1 MHADNRRGILA
12 MSLAM
17 ALFIANDALVK
28 KVSASLP
35 GPQLIFIRGVM
46 ATVLVACIAQYMGNL
61 QNWRLLLNRRL
72 LLRGVFDA
80 VSSLTYLTALF
91 HLPIGNATAINLA
104 SPLFITVFAIYFFK
118 ERVSFQRGS
127 FILLGFGGVLL
138 VVQPAAEG
146 FNVYGVICVIATLL
160 HATRDTLTRAIGLNI
175 PVLVITLS
183 SAISVALGAGAVTL
197 TQSWVA
203 VNSTQFLMLL
213 AASAFLSIAYYLLIV
228 AMRSGE
234 MSLVAPFRYSGL
246 LFALLIGYLVWGE
259 IPNLL
264 ACLGIFLLVVS
275 GLMILRQENRKIST
289 GQDS

>member
-1 MHADNRRGILA
+1 
-12 MSLAM
+12 
-17 ALFIANDALVK
+17 
-28 KVSASLP
+28 
-35 GPQLIFIRGVM
+35 
-46 ATVLVACIAQYMGNL
+46 MGHL
-61 QNWRLLLNRRL
+61 QNWRLMLNRRL

-183 SAISVALGAGAVTL
+183 SAISVALGAGAMTL
-197 TQSWVA
+197 TQSWEP

-246 LFALLIGYLVWGE
+246 LFALLIGYFVWGE

-275 GLMILRQENRKIST
+275 GLMILREENRKITIRQAS
-289 GQDS
+289 

>member
-28 KVSASLP
+28 QVSASLP

-46 ATVLVACIAQYMGNL
+46 ATVLVAIMAQYMGQL
-61 QNWRLLLNRRL
+61 QNWRLMLNRRL

-197 TQSWVA
+197 TQSWEP

-246 LFALLIGYLVWGE
+246 LFALLIGYFVWGE

-275 GLMILRQENRKIST
+275 GLMILREENKAHK
-289 GQDS
+289 DV